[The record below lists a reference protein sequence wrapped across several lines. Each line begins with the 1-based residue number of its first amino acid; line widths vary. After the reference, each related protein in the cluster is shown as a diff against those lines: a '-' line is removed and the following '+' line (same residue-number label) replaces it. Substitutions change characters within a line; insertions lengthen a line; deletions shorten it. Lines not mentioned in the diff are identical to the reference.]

1 MPDRTPAQAMGE
13 ALERTLNGSKD
24 LGQAVTDAGVE
35 LAVLQLAASIGGER
49 AVKGTI
55 AAVKSGRIQRGD
67 DLKAHA
73 AELGFYIGAITALH
87 YRARP
92 PAHDADAIAVDVS
105 GDGDGTIGIR
115 PASAHEG
122 RCASCRGRPPFV
134 TVSLTGDGGGM
145 SVGLCGQC
153 FAGALAIALGRAH
166 VDAGGSVGDLVYTD
180 RPDLDRDDPAYDPQ
194 TPPEPEL

>member
-1 MPDRTPAQAMGE
+1 MPSPSTSAATAT
-13 ALERTLNGSKD
+13 ALS
-24 LGQAVTDAGVE
+24 A
-35 LAVLQLAASIGGER
+35 
-49 AVKGTI
+49 
-55 AAVKSGRIQRGD
+55 SGR
-67 DLKAHA
+67 H
-73 AELGFYIGAITALH
+73 
-87 YRARP
+87 P
-92 PAHDADAIAVDVS
+92 PTRADAPHA
-105 GDGDGTIGIR
+105 G
-115 PASAHEG
+115 
-122 RCASCRGRPPFV
+122 GRPPFV